1 MNLRF
6 SRRLVHNVVFVLM
19 LWTESSEAGG
29 FTFPTD
35 LDKRFIVGDQ
45 INVTWDVVTPRISL
59 YERCGTEN
67 WILTLNTTNKYSYV
81 WTANRDIYIESG
93 CHFELAS
100 LTSQGEP
107 YGHSNATSVTFG
119 VAKRYHDDPSPTSY
133 HFASKTATSLTGTS
147 TATVTTTSSTPTTA
161 IATTTDLPALFPS
174 AAPSSGGLSSAAKIG
189 IGLGVP
195 LGIILLAAGVGLFIF
210 SRRRK
215 RARTTSPE
223 ASEPVWNHDGSASL
237 PGGFAGGINSNKNI
251 RGSHT
256 DTIIS
261 ELSSEN
267 YRTRDEGQAHE
278 INELMGVERS
288 ELSS

>member
-45 INVTWDVVTPRISL
+45 INVTWDVVTPRISF
-59 YERCGTEN
+59 
-67 WILTLNTTNKYSYV
+67 YV

-93 CHFELAS
+93 CHFELVS